1 MHIKISTR
9 VESPLQEVRAGFTE
23 DLFLSLNPPFPPVK
37 LQEFGGCETGDRVAL
52 ELNFLLFRQQ
62 WVSDI
67 THHEESDQKWLFVDE
82 GTKLPFFL
90 KSWQHR
96 HVVEA
101 RVDGAEIIDDI
112 RFTTGTFLTDFLMY
126 PALLLQFL
134 YRKPIYKKI
143 FKRKVTS

>member
-9 VESPLQEVRAGFTE
+9 VESPLPEVRAGFTE
-23 DLFLSLNPPFPPVK
+23 DLFMSLNPPFPPVK

-90 KSWQHR
+90 KTWQHR
-96 HVVEA
+96 HLVEA
-101 RVDGAEIIDDI
+101 RAEGSEIIDDI
-112 RFTTGTFLTDFLMY
+112 RFTTGTLLTDLLMY
-126 PALLLQFL
+126 PALLLQFI
-134 YRKPIYKKI
+134 YRKHVYKKV
-143 FKRKVTS
+143 FKK